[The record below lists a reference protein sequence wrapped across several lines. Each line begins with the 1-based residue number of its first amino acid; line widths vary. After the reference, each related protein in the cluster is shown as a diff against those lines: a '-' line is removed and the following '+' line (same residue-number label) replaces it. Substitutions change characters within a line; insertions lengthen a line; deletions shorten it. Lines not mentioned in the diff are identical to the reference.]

1 MATDQLAPRR
11 LRLAGGTLAGVLLF
25 AVGSSGAQ
33 TQGSL
38 IGKLSWLA
46 GCWERT
52 NGERHVEEQWM
63 KPRGGTMFGMG
74 RTVTGERTG
83 EFEQMQIRE
92 AEGLLV
98 FTAKPSGQEEAS
110 FRSIEVTATSVVFEN
125 KAHDFPQRVIY
136 RRQEDGSL
144 LARIE
149 GEESG
154 KARGVDFP
162 MQRAVCGDA
171 ATH

>member
-1 MATDQLAPRR
+1 MATKVFTPAR
-11 LRLAGGTLAGVLLF
+11 LRIAGGFLVGALLII
-25 AVGSSGAQ
+25 ASARGEE
-33 TQGSL
+33 TQGPL
-38 IGKLSWLA
+38 IGKLGWLA

-52 NGERHVEEQWM
+52 NGEKRVEEQWM

-74 RTVTGERTG
+74 RTVVGEKTS

-92 AEGLLV
+92 EAGQLV

-110 FRSIEVTATSVVFEN
+110 FRSIEVTGTSVVFEN
-125 KAHDFPQRVIY
+125 QAHDFPQRVIY

-149 GEESG
+149 GEDGG

-162 MQRAVCGDA
+162 MQRVTCGDA
-171 ATH
+171 STR

>member
-1 MATDQLAPRR
+1 MVIRFFTPGGFRI
-11 LRLAGGTLAGVLLF
+11 AGGLVLGMLF
-25 AVGSSGAQ
+25 AVANSRSGE

-38 IGKLSWLA
+38 VGKLGWLA

-52 NGERHVEEQWM
+52 NGERRVEEQWM

-74 RTVTGERTG
+74 RTVVGEKTS

-92 AEGLLV
+92 EAGQLV

-125 KAHDFPQRVIY
+125 QAHDFPQRVIY

-149 GEESG
+149 GEDNG

-162 MQRAVCGDA
+162 MQRVTCGDA
-171 ATH
+171 ATR

>member
-1 MATDQLAPRR
+1 MRLDIDLPVR
-11 LRLAGGTLAGVLLF
+11 LRVAVGLFMGVLS
-25 AVGSSGAQ
+25 AVASARGEEAKGS
-33 TQGSL
+33 T
-38 IGKLSWLA
+38 IGKLAWLA

-52 NGERHVEEQWM
+52 SGERRVDEQWM
-63 KPRGGTMFGMG
+63 KPGGGTMFGMG
-74 RTVTGERTG
+74 RTVVGGRTS

-92 AEGLLV
+92 DAGQLV

-110 FRSIEVTATSVVFEN
+110 FRSIDLTGSSVVFEN

-136 RRQEDGSL
+136 RRLEDGTL

-149 GEESG
+149 GEQNG

-162 MQRAVCGDA
+162 MQRVACGA
-171 ATH
+171 SGKP